1 VRDAFA
7 ALGHDTWSCD
17 LLPTEKPGQHI
28 IGDVLPHLTDGWD
41 LMIGHPPCDHLASSG
56 ARWFAEKRADGRQA
70 AGIAFFR
77 MLADAP
83 IPRVCIENPVG
94 IMSNLY
100 RKPSQIIQPW
110 QHGHAETKTTC
121 LWLRGL
127 PLLQPSN
134 VVEPDYMRRPDG
146 EYYRDK
152 KGKRYSR
159 VHFLSGRM
167 NGDIR
172 WKARSRTYPGIAKA
186 MAEQWAGAQ

>member
-1 VRDAFA
+1 
-7 ALGHDTWSCD
+7 
-17 LLPTEKPGQHI
+17 
-28 IGDVLPHLTDGWD
+28 
-41 LMIGHPPCDHLASSG
+41 
-56 ARWFAEKRADGRQA
+56 
-70 AGIAFFR
+70 